1 MRLFGLT
8 ITRTKAAPR
17 GTLQP
22 VSSLGGRRGWFPII
36 GDWYTG
42 AWQRNDELVL
52 EDWLSYWPV
61 FRCIELIS
69 SDIAKM
75 RLRLVQQDAF
85 GVWSEIESPAFSP
98 VIRRPNHYQNR
109 IQFITS
115 WVQSKLIHGN
125 SYGLKQRD
133 QRGVVTDIYVLDP
146 HRVQTLIAPNGDIY
160 YQLQADQVVGV
171 PPDGV
176 TVPAREIIHDR
187 MDTFY
192 SPLVGL
198 SKMYA
203 AGLASLQGLKIQNN
217 SAAFF
222 ANGSQPGGVL
232 SAPGAIADETA
243 KRLKEHFDSEYTGT
257 KAGKVAVLG
266 DGLKYEP
273 MAQKAVDAQLLEQ
286 LKFSAE
292 MVCGVFGVPP
302 YKLGLGQM
310 PTNNNVEAMDQ
321 QYYSQCLQIYIES
334 IELALDEG
342 LELPKGYGTEFDLD
356 DLLRMDTA
364 TMIKAEA
371 DAVKA
376 GIKAPNEARLRL
388 NLGPVPGGESPYLQ
402 QQNFSLA
409 ALEKRDAAANPF
421 AVATPAMPA
430 RTEPPA
436 DDDGE
441 DDDTGGEKFMAALA
455 AKFAEAV
462 HA

>member
-8 ITRTKAAPR
+8 ITRAKAAP
-17 GTLQP
+17 TNLTP
-22 VSSLGGRRGWFPII
+22 VPVGGQRGWFPVVVR
-36 GDWYTG
+36 DPYPG
-42 AWQRNDELVL
+42 AWQRNNEIVL

-61 FRCIELIS
+61 YRCIELIS

-75 RLRLVQQDAF
+75 RLKLVERDAF
-85 GVWSEIESPAFSP
+85 GVWNEIETPAFSP
-98 VIRRPNHYQNR
+98 VLRRPNHFQNR
-109 IQFITS
+109 IQFFTS

-125 SYGLKQRD
+125 TYGLKQRD

-146 HRVQTLIAPNGDIY
+146 RRVQTLLAPNGDVY
-160 YQLQADQVVGV
+160 YSLQMDQLAGV
-171 PPDGV
+171 PQDGV
-176 TVPAREIIHDR
+176 VVPAREIIHDR

-192 SPLVGL
+192 SPLIGL

-203 AGLASLQGLKIQNN
+203 AGLAALQGLKIQDN

-222 ANGSQPGGVL
+222 ANGSNPGGVL
-232 SAPGAIADETA
+232 TAPGAISDDSA
-243 KRLKEHFDSEYTGT
+243 KRLKEYFEENFSGSN
-257 KAGKVAVLG
+257 AGKTAVLG
-266 DGLKYEP
+266 DGLKYDP
-273 MAQKAVDAQLLEQ
+273 MAVKAVDAQLLEQ

-364 TMIKAEA
+364 TLIKAEA

-409 ALEKRDAAANPF
+409 ALERRDATDNPF
-421 AVATPAMPA
+421 SAATSVTSSAPAQ
-430 RTEPPA
+430 
-436 DDDGE
+436 GE
-441 DDDTGGEKFMAALA
+441 DKTAAFELA
-455 AKFAEAV
+455 WQRGKAPERLRAYA
-462 HA
+462 A

>member
-1 MRLFGLT
+1 MRLFGLE
-8 ITRTKAAPR
+8 ITRTKAVPR
-17 GTLQP
+17 NNLTP
-22 VSSLGGRRGWFPII
+22 VAAGGRRGGWFPII
-36 GDWYTG
+36 GDWYAG

-75 RLRLVQQDAF
+75 RLKLVEQDAF
-85 GVWSEIESPAFSP
+85 GVWNEIDSPAFSP
-98 VIRRPNHYQNR
+98 VIRHPNHFQNR
-109 IQFITS
+109 IQFFTS

-125 SYGLKQRD
+125 TYGLKQRD

-146 HRVQTLIAPNGDIY
+146 RRVQTLIAPNGDVY
-160 YQLQADQVVGV
+160 YSLQLDQLAGI
-171 PPDGV
+171 PQDGV
-176 TVPAREIIHDR
+176 VLPAREIIHDR

-203 AGLASLQGLKIQNN
+203 AGLAALQGLKIQNN

-222 ANGSQPGGVL
+222 ANGSKPGGVL
-232 SAPGAIADETA
+232 SAPGAIGDDTA
-243 KRLKEHFDSEYTGT
+243 KRLKDYFDENFTGSN
-257 KAGKVAVLG
+257 AGKTAVLG

-273 MAQKAVDAQLLEQ
+273 MATKAVDAQLLEQ

-342 LELPKGYGTEFDLD
+342 LELPKSYGTEFDLD

-364 TMIKAEA
+364 TLIKAES

-409 ALEKRDAAANPF
+409 ALEKRDAGDNPF
-421 AVATPAMPA
+421 AAATPAPSA
-430 RTEPPA
+430 PPA
-436 DDDGE
+436 PANDDNKVE
-441 DDDTGGEKFMAALA
+441 QA
-455 AKFAEAV
+455 AKMIGRMRYV
-462 HA
+462 RRR